1 MPDTFVN
8 NVYMFLYL
16 GLCWLGNI
24 AAVLWTVELDAFV
37 FSFNVSTQP
46 LPTVHLNLANMTN
59 VILKCLPLL
68 SFDIVHLLGRKLDIF
83 MLVVVLF
90 MYVHLRT

>member
-1 MPDTFVN
+1 MSDTFVN
-8 NVYMFLYL
+8 NVNMFFYL

-24 AAVLWTVELDAFV
+24 AAFFWTVELDTFV

-46 LPTVHLNLANMTN
+46 LPAVHLNLANMTN

-68 SFDIVHLLGRKLDIF
+68 TFDIIHLLGRKLDIF

-90 MYVHLRT
+90 MYIHLRT

>member
-1 MPDTFVN
+1 MSDTFVN
-8 NVYMFLYL
+8 NVNMYLYL
-16 GLCWLGNI
+16 ASCWLGNI
-24 AAVLWTVELDAFV
+24 AAFLWTAELDTFV

-68 SFDIVHLLGRKLDIF
+68 SFDVIHLLGRKLDTF
-83 MLVVVLF
+83 MLVVVLL
-90 MYVHLRT
+90 MDVHLRT